1 MTINKKG
8 DFLKSSLMLVAIFMT
23 TTMIAQPSAAKP
35 KILSKVKAETDTEL
49 MINGQWRNPETGLIW
64 MRCSLGQTWDK
75 KNKSCAG
82 YRSSYV
88 SASDADAAANRLI
101 FSGHD
106 DWRLPTI
113 IELSSVRKCP
123 LGVVDDNS
131 VNPINVSGIT
141 IYRSCKD
148 YGWLDSKD
156 YKAALDRS
164 VFLDNDFS
172 KLNEGFKVWYWS
184 SSDNSV
190 SADINANSVFA
201 MHISGPIDWMERI
214 GSRTI
219 NIALVVRDG
228 SASALDRMKSKEIEQ
243 SLNESN
249 SRARTVCNGFYVG
262 QVRQTRPRGSWGM
275 IDKYIVRSI
284 NEENQRVTIEG
295 VSGTQGYSI
304 DYKEIKEKLCSDV
317 NDW

>member
-1 MTINKKG
+1 MAGLTAKI
-8 DFLKSSLMLVAIFMT
+8 IRQHW
-23 TTMIAQPSAAKP
+23 IA
-35 KILSKVKAETDTEL
+35 L
-49 MINGQWRNPETGLIW
+49 
-64 MRCSLGQTWDK
+64 
-75 KNKSCAG
+75 
-82 YRSSYV
+82 
-88 SASDADAAANRLI
+88 
-101 FSGHD
+101 F
-106 DWRLPTI
+106 
-113 IELSSVRKCP
+113 
-123 LGVVDDNS
+123 
-131 VNPINVSGIT
+131 
-141 IYRSCKD
+141 
-148 YGWLDSKD
+148 
-156 YKAALDRS
+156 
-164 VFLDNDFS
+164 FLDNDFS